1 MIEEFNVDSKGECD
15 QLNLAHETKTRPDS
29 HVPTVTIPLS
39 RTICEIQRFIGWK
52 LRSYH
57 TLSVFEAP
65 AEGDSVPI
73 SYQD

>member
-39 RTICEIQRFIGWK
+39 RTICEIQRFIG
-52 LRSYH
+52 
-57 TLSVFEAP
+57 
-65 AEGDSVPI
+65 
-73 SYQD
+73 